1 MRLRAR
7 VDENQKQIVKALRKV
22 GYSVLHLHKLGKGAP
37 DILVGAMTRTGKRNF
52 LFEIKNGEKYKS
64 QQALTPDEKEFHE
77 TWNGQ
82 VATVTTAEEIIFI
95 IKTAG
100 IEFYHS

>member
-37 DILVGAMTRTGKRNF
+37 DILVGAKGQNF
-52 LFEIKNGEKYKS
+52 LFEIKNDKKCKS
-64 QQALTPDEKEFHE
+64 QRVLTEDEETFHLE
-77 TWNGQ
+77 WCGQ
-82 VATVTTAEEIIFI
+82 VSVVTTAQEIINI
-95 IKTAG
+95 ISYRMEAA
-100 IEFYHS
+100 